1 MFQRSSSHLIKL
13 QLRGVW
19 WRDTKEKETGEPAGE
34 LRVEDPAIFLLWRED
49 PTAFHAVL
57 SSTDIQTTPMT
68 CLAHDLNGDR
78 MCSKLTQCM
87 LVKNKAGLAVVY
99 CCLVYVSLTHKLKL
113 SQRKKTYLRKKSL
126 HKIQLEGIFI
136 VAFVWGR
143 VQPILWFHPC
153 IGGPGI

>member
-1 MFQRSSSHLIKL
+1 MRVNKSGVDGKLIQMFQRSSSHLIKL

-57 SSTDIQTTPMT
+57 SSRDIQTAPMT

-87 LVKNKAGLAVVY
+87 LVKNKAGFAVVSV
-99 CCLVYVSLTHKLKL
+99 LLASLCQLDT
-113 SQRKKTYLRKKSL
+113 QT
-126 HKIQLEGIFI
+126 KI
-136 VAFVWGR
+136 V
-143 VQPILWFHPC
+143 
-153 IGGPGI
+153 